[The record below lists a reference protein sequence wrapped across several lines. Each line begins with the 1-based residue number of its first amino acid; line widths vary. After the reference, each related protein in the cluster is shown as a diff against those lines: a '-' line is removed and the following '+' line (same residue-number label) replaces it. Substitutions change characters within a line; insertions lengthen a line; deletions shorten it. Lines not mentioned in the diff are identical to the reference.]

1 MIKKSKAIFFR
12 DYIQIDKFFK
22 IYRKIKIMIR
32 NTYMTKQIKYRLS
45 FGTGNTYINE
55 SNLILKKYLENKDWK
70 EIEKYSIENN
80 ILQTNTFSSAKRIF
94 REISLRLKSLS
105 HQEQEFFIRSNY
117 LDQSILI
124 WIAICRTYKFIGD
137 FASMII
143 SEKFNSYQ
151 LELDYNDFNYFYE
164 QQKVFHEELNSLKDS
179 TRKKLRQV
187 IFRIIKDLNMISKT
201 KKITPLLPSI
211 ELKEISKLT
220 RKDLK
225 LFLPGLN
232 I

>member
-1 MIKKSKAIFFR
+1 MINNSFTKK
-12 DYIQIDKFFK
+12 
-22 IYRKIKIMIR
+22 
-32 NTYMTKQIKYRLS
+32 IKYRLS
-45 FGTGNTYINE
+45 FGTGNAYINE
-55 SNLILKKYLENKDWK
+55 SNLILKRYLENKDWK
-70 EIEKYSIENN
+70 ETEKFSIENN
-80 ILQTNTFSSAKRIF
+80 ILQTNTLSSAKRIC

-105 HQEQEFFIRSNY
+105 QEEQEFFIRSNY

-137 FASMII
+137 FSSMII
-143 SEKFNSYQ
+143 SEKFNAYQ
-151 LELDYNDFNYFYE
+151 LELKYDDFNYFYE

-187 IFRIIKDLNMISKT
+187 IFRIMKDLNLISKN
-201 KKITPLLPSI
+201 KDITPLLPSV
-211 ELKEISKLT
+211 ELKEVTKLT

-225 LFLPGLN
+225 LFLPGVT

>member
-1 MIKKSKAIFFR
+1 MISNISV
-12 DYIQIDKFFK
+12 
-22 IYRKIKIMIR
+22 
-32 NTYMTKQIKYRLS
+32 TKDIKYRLS
-45 FGTGNTYINE
+45 FGTGNAFINE
-55 SNLILKKYLENKDWK
+55 SNLILKKYLENKDWSVT
-70 EIEKYSIENN
+70 EKYSIDNN
-80 ILQTNTFSSAKRIF
+80 ILQTNTLSSTKRIF

-143 SEKFNSYQ
+143 SEKFSSYQ
-151 LELDYNDFNYFYE
+151 IEMDYNDFNYFYE
-164 QQKVFHEELNSLKDS
+164 QQKVVYEELNSLKDS

-187 IFRIIKDLNMISKT
+187 IFKIMKDLNIISK
-201 KKITPLLPSI
+201 KKEITPLLPSKEI
-211 ELKEISKLT
+211 KEISIST
-220 RKDLK
+220 TNDMQ
-225 LFLPGLN
+225 LFLPGFL

>member
-1 MIKKSKAIFFR
+1 MISSTSLPKK
-12 DYIQIDKFFK
+12 
-22 IYRKIKIMIR
+22 IR
-32 NTYMTKQIKYRLS
+32 YRLS
-45 FGTGNTYINE
+45 FGTGNAYINE

-70 EIEKYSIENN
+70 ETEKYSIENN
-80 ILQTNTFSSAKRIF
+80 ILQTNSLSSAKRIF

-105 HQEQEFFIRSNY
+105 NEEQEFFIISNY

-137 FASMII
+137 FATMII

-151 LELDYNDFNYFYE
+151 IELDYNDFNYFYE
-164 QQKVFHEELNSLKDS
+164 QQKVLYKELNSLKDS

-187 IFRIIKDLNMISKT
+187 IFKIMKDLNIVSK
-201 KKITPLLPSI
+201 KKEITPLLPSI

-220 RKDLK
+220 RKDLD
-225 LFLPGLN
+225 LFLPGL
-232 I
+232 II

>member
-1 MIKKSKAIFFR
+1 MIS
-12 DYIQIDKFFK
+12 
-22 IYRKIKIMIR
+22 
-32 NTYMTKQIKYRLS
+32 NTSATKRIKYRLS
-45 FGTGNTYINE
+45 FGTGNAYINE

-70 EIEKYSIENN
+70 ETEKYSIENN
-80 ILQTNTFSSAKRIF
+80 ILQTNTLSSAKRIF

-105 HQEQEFFIRSNY
+105 NEEQEFFIRSNY
-117 LDQSILI
+117 VDQSILI
-124 WIAICRTYKFIGD
+124 WISICRTYKFIGD

-151 LELDYNDFNYFYE
+151 LEIEYSDFNYFFE
-164 QQKVFHEELNSLKDS
+164 KQQVLHEELRTLKDS

-187 IFRIIKDLNMISKT
+187 IFRIMKDLNLISKN
-201 KKITPLLPSI
+201 KKITPLLPSL
-211 ELKEISKLT
+211 ELKKASKLT

-225 LFLPGLN
+225 LFLPGLT

>member
-1 MIKKSKAIFFR
+1 MISSSSLSKK
-12 DYIQIDKFFK
+12 
-22 IYRKIKIMIR
+22 
-32 NTYMTKQIKYRLS
+32 TKYRLS
-45 FGTGNTYINE
+45 FGTGNAYINE
-55 SNLILKKYLENKDWK
+55 RKLILKKYLENKDWK
-70 EIEKYSIENN
+70 EAEKYSIENN
-80 ILQTNTFSSAKRIF
+80 ILQTNTLSSTKRIF

-143 SEKFNSYQ
+143 SEKFSSYQ
-151 LELDYNDFNYFYE
+151 IELDYNDFNYFYE
-164 QQKVFHEELNSLKDS
+164 QQKVFYEELNSLKDS

-187 IFRIIKDLNMISKT
+187 FFKIMKDLNIISKT
-201 KKITPLLPSI
+201 KEITPLLPSKEI
-211 ELKEISKLT
+211 KEISINT
-220 RKDLK
+220 TNDMQ
-225 LFLPGLN
+225 LFLPGFL